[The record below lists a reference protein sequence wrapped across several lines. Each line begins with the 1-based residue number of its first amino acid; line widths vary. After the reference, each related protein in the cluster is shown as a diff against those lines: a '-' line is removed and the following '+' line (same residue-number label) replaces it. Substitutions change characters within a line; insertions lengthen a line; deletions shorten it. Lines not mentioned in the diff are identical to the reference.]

1 MKNNLILLIL
11 GVIIIS
17 FVCAANTITE
27 NVPEKL
33 FDIRFSIEDAS
44 ITYSDDLTTIAIYE
58 NFGRVP
64 TTVDLLY
71 TIYSEDGLELYR
83 EEGSVEVEV
92 EEIQSKH
99 FRGLNLP
106 PGKYYFIFQTV
117 YNVDVHDEFRGD
129 FEVLGYDKQFLFRVL
144 GGIALVALTLIVVYF
159 LNRRCNEN

>member
-11 GVIIIS
+11 GVIVIS

-27 NVPEKL
+27 SVPEKL

-92 EEIQSKH
+92 EEIQSK
-99 FRGLNLP
+99 
-106 PGKYYFIFQTV
+106 
-117 YNVDVHDEFRGD
+117 
-129 FEVLGYDKQFLFRVL
+129 QFLFRVL